1 MCTGVAHRKFR
12 MQRTMGM
19 IRSSGKWE
27 LMECL
32 AEDGTIDKK
41 KRRLQLREMK
51 RKKKEGEEMNG
62 GVAGSP
68 AGSPR

>member
-1 MCTGVAHRKFR
+1 MCTGVALRKFR

-41 KRRLQLREMK
+41 KRRLQERK
-51 RKKKEGEEMNG
+51 RKPMTKRRDE
-62 GVAGSP
+62 S
-68 AGSPR
+68 S